1 MPYSN
6 SVNFAVLYWWTLHV
20 WSRIS
25 NRKVR
30 TDYKYCTLH
39 TVFIQWHELLSL
51 CFTISSQ
58 PRCQLRQSF
67 WWALICWA
75 SETFACQSVARSFT
89 LSGFEFLLLD
99 IASLCGPDLVFF
111 SYRQIVWSTLV
122 SYFCPSPCLSVNVA
136 FLPHQLSCFC
146 SFTLFK

>member
-1 MPYSN
+1 MLYSN
-6 SVNFAVLYWWTLHV
+6 SVNSAVLYWWTLQV
-20 WSRIS
+20 LSRTS
-25 NRKVR
+25 HRKVR

-58 PRCQLRQSF
+58 PRCQLRSDLLSF
-67 WWALICWA
+67 WNICM
-75 SETFACQSVARSFT
+75 SVCRKVIHTQWFWVSAIEYFILFT
-89 LSGFEFLLLD
+89 TS
-99 IASLCGPDLVFF
+99 ICGPDLVFF